1 MTRTC
6 QTPQTGLILKPIP
19 QVIDCGLTGV
29 SELTLQSL
37 FDSQE
42 TPLLRYAFSFV
53 GRRAV
58 AEEIVQEVFLQLHTH
73 WEEVESPKAWLYR
86 SVRNK
91 AFNYVRDNKRELL
104 NDTEEAGDDQMSP
117 SISKDDSAEA
127 SLEHMEAVAAVRQ
140 SLEELDESDRQLVKL
155 KYFSDLKYRDISAET
170 GLKIGNV
177 GYRLHH
183 ILNEL
188 ADKLRR
194 LGFDEKS

>member
-6 QTPQTGLILKPIP
+6 QTPQTGLILEPTP
-19 QVIDCGLTGV
+19 HAIDCGVTGV

-37 FDSQE
+37 FDSEE
-42 TPLLRYAFSFV
+42 TTLLKYAFSFV

-58 AEEIVQEVFLQLHTH
+58 AEEIVQEVFLQLHKR
-73 WEEVESPKAWLYR
+73 WDEVESPKAWLFR

-91 AFNYVRDNKRELL
+91 AFNYVRDNKRESL
-104 NDTEEAGDDQMSP
+104 NSPDQIGDGSAASMSRAGETPD
-117 SISKDDSAEA
+117 A
-127 SLEHMEAVAAVRQ
+127 SLEHMEALAAVRQ
-140 SLEELDESDRQLVKL
+140 SLEELDETDRQLVKL

-183 ILNEL
+183 ILKEL

-194 LGFDEKS
+194 LGFDEAS